1 MRDKVQAL
9 AGGMMVSII
18 VLVIA
23 GGIFIG
29 GVGAGIINQMS
40 SSDSVIWAFFKLML
54 DLGLMVMRNL
64 PPFFAIGLAFALANR
79 RRVGRHLPASPCLC
93 VLT

>member
-23 GGIFIG
+23 GIFIG
-29 GVGAGIINQMS
+29 IGAGVVNQMAS
-40 SSDSVIWAFFKLML
+40 HDSVIFAFFKLML

-64 PPFFAIGLAFALANR
+64 PPFFAIGLAFALAKSEKGWAAFTGFTTR
-79 RRVGRHLPASPCLC
+79 ER
-93 VLT
+93 